1 MQKNILLF
9 LLLQTTLFV
18 YAQDKQPVLQLTRYE
33 QAIKTGLGL
42 NEKQTTD
49 FFNLQRQYQQQM
61 DSLSTIQNTKE
72 AATKGDTSSQERAL
86 KQLSE
91 AYTSSIHAILTTE
104 QVVRY
109 RLWVEAK
116 NSEKERYL
124 KERSQQQ
131 KQPRTISGN

>member
-42 NEKQTTD
+42 NEKQATD

-61 DSLSTIQNTKE
+61 DSLSTVQNTKE

-91 AYTSSIHAILTTE
+91 VYTSSIHAILTTE

-116 NSEKERYL
+116 NSEKERYI

-131 KQPRTISGN
+131 KQPGTMSGN